1 MECTNYDTPKV
12 KRSVIKKALIALS
25 SLSIAVVVA
34 ADLFLPQIVD
44 YYQDIINRVLGYP
57 YVIFMWMTSVPLIVM
72 LIYFLCISLVVNKKT
87 VFSQKVSHYIGRIQN
102 CLWIEVLFYLYAVFS
117 YQLLLTIVILFCV
130 MILLLLATLFK
141 EVIRDG
147 EEYYTDSN
155 LSV

>member
-12 KRSVIKKALIALS
+12 KRSVIKKALVALS

-44 YYQDIINRVLGYP
+44 YYQDIIGRVLGYP

-72 LIYFLCISLVVNKKT
+72 LIYFLCISLVANKKT
-87 VFSQKVSHYIGRIQN
+87 VFSQKVSHYIGSIQN
-102 CLWIEVLFYLYAVFS
+102 CLLIEVLFYLYAVFS
-117 YQLLLTIVILFCV
+117 YQLLLTVVILFCV
-130 MILLLLATLFK
+130 VILLLLATLFK

-147 EEYYTDSN
+147 AEYYTDSK